1 MIWRRVLW
9 RRPVDVSELNTT
21 FSAMMMEAKCSSK
34 TSEILTSLQDVLSW
48 SKVAFVFLGLMT
60 SNPVFYFISQ
70 IFAFRKEL

>member
-1 MIWRRVLW
+1 
-9 RRPVDVSELNTT
+9 
-21 FSAMMMEAKCSSK
+21 MMMEAKCSSK